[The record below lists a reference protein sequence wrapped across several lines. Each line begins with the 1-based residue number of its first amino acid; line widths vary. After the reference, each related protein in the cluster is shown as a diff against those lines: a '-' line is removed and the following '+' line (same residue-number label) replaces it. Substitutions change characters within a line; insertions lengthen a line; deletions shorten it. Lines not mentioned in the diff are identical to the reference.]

1 MKVSDSMKDI
11 KTKEKANKFIK
22 TLNKGAILSGKLKDN
37 IVEIKDK
44 VDCELYIEEFNDF
57 NGDYIFKTCAK
68 RTTNN

>member
-44 VDCELYIEEFNDF
+44 VFIKK
-57 NGDYIFKTCAK
+57 I
-68 RTTNN
+68 R